1 MHAARPG
8 SPARAQPADMSEL
21 LLELLSEEIPARM
34 QPRAIED
41 LTSLLREKLSAAEI
55 PAESLRSFVT
65 PRRLA
70 VIAQGIPAA
79 QPHRVEER
87 RGPRVGAPQPAIAG
101 FLRSAGLATSGE
113 CEIRD
118 TDRGEFYFALL
129 SRPARPAQGMLPEL
143 IRAAMSELPWPKTMR
158 SPACWRY
165 GPAPPADTTRCTL
178 IPGT

>member
-34 QPRAIED
+34 QARAIED

-70 VIAQGIPAA
+70 VIAQGI
-79 QPHRVEER
+79 R
-87 RGPRVGAPQPAIAG
+87 RPSRIASRSG
-101 FLRSAGLATSGE
+101 GDLALALRSRRLPA
-113 CEIRD
+113 
-118 TDRGEFYFALL
+118 FFAPLGWPPL
-129 SRPARPAQGMLPEL
+129 PNARFAIPIEANSIL
-143 IRAAMSELPWPKTMR
+143 
-158 SPACWRY
+158 
-165 GPAPPADTTRCTL
+165 RC
-178 IPGT
+178 